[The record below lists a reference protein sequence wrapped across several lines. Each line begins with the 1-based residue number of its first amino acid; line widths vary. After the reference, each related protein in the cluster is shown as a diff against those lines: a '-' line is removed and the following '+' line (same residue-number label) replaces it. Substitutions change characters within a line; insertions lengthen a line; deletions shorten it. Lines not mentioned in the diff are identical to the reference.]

1 VRATETL
8 HERGQSL
15 WLDNITR
22 SLLDDGTIQK
32 YIDSYS
38 VTGLTSNPS
47 IFDKA
52 IGSGGYDDAIRSR
65 AGAGLSAEE
74 LFFELAIEDLR
85 RAADLFLPVHER
97 TDRVDGWVSLEVSP
111 LLAYDT
117 AQTVAAAKSLS
128 ARAGRSNLFIKIP
141 GTPEGLPAIT
151 EAIAAGVPVNVTLLF
166 SADQYLAAAD
176 AYLKG
181 VERRIAG
188 GLNPAV
194 GSVASVFMSRWD
206 VAVAKEVPADLQD
219 QLALA
224 VGLDVYRAYRRLLD
238 SDRFQRLESDGA
250 RTQRLLWA
258 STSTKDPAAPDTL
271 YVHGLAAPF
280 TINTMPDT
288 TLKAFFDHGQVGDPL
303 PADGGDADAM
313 LARFTAAGVDLG
325 ELATQLQRD
334 GAKAFVDSWSELLE
348 RIKEQISRKQ
358 AAREQTI
365 SFSPSSELNQQK
377 LNEQKKGEQRCM

>member
-1 VRATETL
+1 MKATETL

-22 SLLDDGTIQK
+22 SMLDDGTIQK

-52 IGSGGYDDAIRSR
+52 IGSGDYDDAIRSK
-65 AGAGLSAEE
+65 AGQGLSAEE

-97 TDRVDGWVSLEVSP
+97 TDGVDGWVSLEVSP

-117 AQTVAAAKSLS
+117 ARTMEAAKTLH

-166 SADQYLAAAD
+166 SADHYRAAAD

-181 VERRIAG
+181 VERRVAG
-188 GLNPAV
+188 GLDPGV

-206 VAVAKEVPADLQD
+206 SAVAKQVPPDLKD
-219 QLALA
+219 KLALA
-224 VGLDVYRAYRRLLD
+224 VGLDIYRAYRQLM
-238 SDRFQRLESDGA
+238 SSGRFQRLENEGA
-250 RTQRLLWA
+250 RMQRLLWA
-258 STSTKDPAAPDTL
+258 STSTKDPTAPDTL

-280 TINTMPDT
+280 TVNTMPDK
-288 TLKAFFDHGQVGDPL
+288 TLEAFFDHGEVGDPL
-303 PADGGDADAM
+303 PADGGDADAL
-313 LARFTAAGVDLG
+313 LARFTEAGVDLG
-325 ELATQLQRD
+325 EVAARLQRD
-334 GAKAFVDSWSELLE
+334 GAKSFVDAWNELMD
-348 RIKEQISRKQ
+348 RIR
-358 AAREQTI
+358 AQT
-365 SFSPSSELNQQK
+365 SAVA
-377 LNEQKKGEQRCM
+377 

>member
-1 VRATETL
+1 MKPTEAL

-22 SLLDDGTIQK
+22 SILDDGTIQK

-52 IGSGGYDDAIRSR
+52 IGSGYYDDAIRSR
-65 AGAGLSAEE
+65 AGAGLSAQD
-74 LFFELAIEDLR
+74 LFFELAVEDLR

-97 TDRVDGWVSLEVSP
+97 TDGVDGWVSLEVSP

-117 AQTVAAAKSLS
+117 ARTVEAAKSLCG
-128 ARAGRSNLFIKIP
+128 RAGRSNLFIKIP

-151 EAIAAGVPVNVTLLF
+151 EAIVAGVPVNVTLLF

-181 VERRIAG
+181 VERRIAD

-194 GSVASVFMSRWD
+194 GSVASIFMSRWD
-206 VAVAKEVPADLQD
+206 AAVAKEAPADLQD

-224 VGLDVYRAYRRLLD
+224 VGLDVYRAYRRLME

-280 TINTMPDT
+280 TINTMPDA
-288 TLKAFFDHGQVGDPL
+288 TLKAFFDHGEVGDPL

-313 LARFTAAGVDLG
+313 LGRFTEAGVDLG
-325 ELATQLQRD
+325 EVAARLQRD
-334 GAKAFVDSWSELLE
+334 GATSFVTAWNELLD
-348 RIKEQISRKQ
+348 RIK
-358 AAREQTI
+358 AQT
-365 SFSPSSELNQQK
+365 SAVT
-377 LNEQKKGEQRCM
+377 

>member
-1 VRATETL
+1 MRATETL
-8 HERGQSL
+8 HQRGQSL

-22 SLLDDGTIQK
+22 GLLDNGTIQR

-52 IGSGGYDDAIRSR
+52 IGSGDYDEAIRSR
-65 AGAGLSAEE
+65 AGQGLSAED

-85 RAADLFLPVHER
+85 RAADLFLGIHER
-97 TDRVDGWVSLEVSP
+97 TDGVDGWVSLEVSP

-117 AQTVAAAKSLS
+117 GRTVAAATALS

-151 EAIAAGVPVNVTLLF
+151 EAIVAGVPVNVTLLF
-166 SADQYLAAAD
+166 SADQYRAAAD

-181 VERRIAG
+181 VERRIAA
-188 GLNPAV
+188 GLDPAV

-206 VAVAKEVPADLQD
+206 TAVAKQVPADLVD
-219 QLALA
+219 KLALA
-224 VGLDVYRAYRRLLD
+224 VGLDVYRAYRALM
-238 SDRFQRLESDGA
+238 SSERFQRLENEGT

-280 TINTMPDT
+280 TVNTMPNQ
-288 TLKAFFDHGQVGDPL
+288 TLEAFFDHGEVGDPL

-313 LARFTAAGVDLG
+313 LGRFTAAGVDLG
-325 ELATQLQRD
+325 KVAAQLQRD
-334 GAKAFVDSWSELLE
+334 GAASFVNDWNQLMN
-348 RIKEQISRKQ
+348 RIK
-358 AAREQTI
+358 AQT
-365 SFSPSSELNQQK
+365 SAVT
-377 LNEQKKGEQRCM
+377 RH

>member
-1 VRATETL
+1 VKATETL

-52 IGSGGYDDAIRSR
+52 IGSGDYDDAIRSK
-65 AGAGLSAEE
+65 AGQGLSAEE

-85 RAADLFLPVHER
+85 RAADLFLPVHQR
-97 TDRVDGWVSLEVSP
+97 TDGVDGWVSLEVSP

-117 AQTVAAAKSLS
+117 ARTVQAAKALH

-141 GTPEGLPAIT
+141 GTPAGLPAIT

-166 SADQYLAAAD
+166 SAGHYRAAAD
-176 AYLKG
+176 AYLQG
-181 VERRIAG
+181 VERRVAS
-188 GLNPAV
+188 GLDPDV

-206 VAVAKEVPADLQD
+206 SAVAGQVPPDLKD
-219 QLALA
+219 TLALA
-224 VGLDVYRAYRRLLD
+224 VGLEIYRAYRQLMS
-238 SDRFQRLESDGA
+238 SDRFQRLENEGA
-250 RTQRLLWA
+250 RGQRLLWA
-258 STSTKDPAAPDTL
+258 STSTKDPTAPDTM

-280 TINTMPDT
+280 TVNTMPDK
-288 TLKAFFDHGQVGDPL
+288 TLKAFFDHGEVGDPL
-303 PADGGDADAM
+303 PADGGDADAL
-313 LARFTAAGVDLG
+313 LARFAGAGVNLD
-325 ELATQLQRD
+325 EVAARLQRD
-334 GAKAFVDSWSELLE
+334 GAKSFVDAWNELMD
-348 RIKEQISRKQ
+348 RIRAQ
-358 AAREQTI
+358 ASAI
-365 SFSPSSELNQQK
+365 A
-377 LNEQKKGEQRCM
+377 